1 MRETF
6 TGHLNAL
13 SQAKRLQMIDVVF
26 TSLPIFHMGTYL
38 LPKTVIDQIDKYK
51 NIVFGKGHT
60 SMQKDHQKQHGKL
73 SVCQKEDRVCSTS
86 KLKMRLWC

>member
-60 SMQKDHQKQHGKL
+60 SMQKGPPKAAWKL
-73 SVCQKEDRVCSTS
+73 SVCQKEDRVC
-86 KLKMRLWC
+86 